1 MKGRFSNHNYS
12 IWKISAKITK
22 NQISENMKKSISVS
36 KEGIAK
42 LQKAFRIDG
51 KPIGERCVRNALAYR
66 QNNDLA
72 RKIRFAAL
80 KHYGGCTYYDLKEG
94 EFFFDS
100 DSCARAVYPNGAEV
114 YLDKQTGVGTIY
126 DPKGNVVA
134 EYDNV
139 MVSQIPSIQE
149 RAMAL

>member
-1 MKGRFSNHNYS
+1 
-12 IWKISAKITK
+12 
-22 NQISENMKKSISVS
+22 MKKYISVS

-72 RKIRFAAL
+72 KKIRFVAL
-80 KHYGGCTYYDLKEG
+80 KQYGGCTYYNIPEG

-114 YLDKQTGVGTIY
+114 YLISRQAWVPSTT
-126 DPKGNVVA
+126 PKGTWSLNTT
-134 EYDNV
+134 
-139 MVSQIPSIQE
+139 M
-149 RAMAL
+149 

>member
-1 MKGRFSNHNYS
+1 
-12 IWKISAKITK
+12 
-22 NQISENMKKSISVS
+22 MKKYISVS

-42 LQKAFRIDG
+42 LQKAFRING

-80 KHYGGCTYYDLKEG
+80 KHHGGCTYYDLKEG

-126 DPKGNVVA
+126 DPKGNVA
-134 EYDNV
+134 AKYDRV
-139 MVSQIPSIQE
+139 MLTQIPEMQ
-149 RAMAL
+149 RMAEAF

>member
-1 MKGRFSNHNYS
+1 
-12 IWKISAKITK
+12 
-22 NQISENMKKSISVS
+22 MKKYISVS

-114 YLDKQTGVGTIY
+114 YLDKQTGEVIVYG
-126 DPKGNVVA
+126 PKGEVVA
-134 EYDNV
+134 KYHNV
-139 MVSQIPSIQE
+139 LLRQIGEIKQ
-149 RAMAL
+149 MAESL